1 MAPAHMQ
8 GGKEGGM
15 RVVERERER
24 EAVVLRR
31 ESVTEKERDTKKE
44 RIVVKE
50 NWLGDSDDFVLDQP

>member
-1 MAPAHMQ
+1 M
-8 GGKEGGM
+8 
-15 RVVERERER
+15 VERER